1 MKLAE
6 ARRRGDRVGNGTSEN
21 LFEGADPKRMAAR
34 GKADE
39 AGRAGVR

>member
-1 MKLAE
+1 MKLA
-6 ARRRGDRVGNGTSEN
+6 DVVDVNISLGNGMTEN

-39 AGRAGVR
+39 AGRRRRS